1 MPRAADESE
10 YTTSFAG
17 RPISFRKKLTCM
29 PLAVDVALPLL
40 PGDRSVRVAV
50 RESDLRRHLV
60 NELKDNSK
68 DLEEDRIDDPRFAM
82 TAEQL
87 KAKGID
93 DFQLYYAMETLQR
106 LGSKTMKLAAKPVKG
121 RAQN

>member
-1 MPRAADESE
+1 
-10 YTTSFAG
+10 
-17 RPISFRKKLTCM
+17 
-29 PLAVDVALPLL
+29 
-40 PGDRSVRVAV
+40 
-50 RESDLRRHLV
+50 
-60 NELKDNSK
+60 
-68 DLEEDRIDDPRFAM
+68 M